1 MRGDAHRWPT
11 SGRGW
16 ASGGRSAAEF
26 NRRALA
32 AMRAQEASSAKTGKP
47 YGMRTLDRRQGGS
60 YVELIDDFEGVIL
73 DNQKWFWNLDSD
85 LPPTRFGEYFGALSQ
100 CTSKPRKAGDVQS
113 FWAIGGGA
121 DGSKLKCDD
130 LYPSGSA
137 SEAALLLDLRY
148 WDPATTQQLE
158 LNYDVW
164 LNTRLGVENGIVQ
177 DGLFVVL
184 YIRKAGCRA
193 KRQVVLNA
201 QYAQSR
207 NWFDAPSVVNL
218 LRACD
223 YYKPSECY
231 ELAGR
236 EIIVKF
242 VFKSQRRQAGMDPPS
257 TYPNGSFIDNI
268 TLLADQEPG
277 PPLTLPTWTAVPTFV
292 VTIPPEGT
300 PSATPTLDLETDT
313 PGPSETPEIE
323 TPAAPT
329 TGTPVQPTDTPE
341 GSASPTPDM
350 PATDTPSPEAT
361 DTAEPTDTP
370 RPTATP
376 PPRAAARCTCRSPTP
391 TASDPRAAVR
401 PSTIQGR
408 EGGAGP
414 DDRTRRGRPTTLS
427 PAPSIALVRTRYR
440 SRIAPRCCRGPPN
453 EPCGIERR
461 AVRMRWAPAASR
473 RPGSPLG
480 SISARLRCVARQ
492 STVIC

>member
-1 MRGDAHRWPT
+1 MRWFTVCAALGALGVLVTANAGAPVSAVRDDAPPMADIRPWLAERQAQH
-11 SGRGW
+11 
-16 ASGGRSAAEF
+16 AAEF

-85 LPPTRFGEYFGALSQ
+85 LPPTRFGEYYWALSQ

-184 YIRKAGCRA
+184 CIPEGGLPCQ
-193 KRQVVLNA
+193 RQVVLNA

-207 NWFDAPSVVNL
+207 NWFDTPSVVNL

-268 TLLADQEPG
+268 TLLADREPG

-300 PSATPTLDLETDT
+300 PSATPTLDLETET
-313 PGPSETPEIE
+313 PGPSETPEME
-323 TPAAPT
+323 TPTVPT
-329 TGTPVQPTDTPE
+329 TETPVQPTDTPE
-341 GSASPTPDM
+341 DPASPTPDM
-350 PATDTPSPEAT
+350 PATDTPSPEAS

-370 RPTATP
+370 RPTAT
-376 PPRAAARCTCRSPTP
+376 A
-391 TASDPRAAVR
+391 TATSG
-401 PSTIQGR
+401 GR
-408 EGGAGP
+408 VYLP
-414 DDRTRRGRPTTLS
+414 
-427 PAPSIALVRTRYR
+427 IAYR
-440 SRIAPRCCRGPPN
+440 
-453 EPCGIERR
+453 
-461 AVRMRWAPAASR
+461 
-473 RPGSPLG
+473 
-480 SISARLRCVARQ
+480 
-492 STVIC
+492 